1 MGRYLLR
8 KSETAQEKHAPT
20 AIRSGKFLLC
30 DVRPRENLLMKFVAF
45 CAASCLLSVVPT
57 VRAADVEWNPE
68 ANMDHQLFPSLL
80 IATATVRP
88 IEEDDEEAEE
98 PDPTLLG
105 ERFGLLGI
113 SIHSPAAHTKVKVTL
128 KKNDLMDEAVWT
140 GELPD
145 ADEDYFIA
153 PKVNYRFDH
162 LRKMTQQVPI
172 NIDFTVEIDGKPAG
186 DKIETLEVHSLNDC
200 PFGVSNDEET
210 INDENF
216 IAGAAALG
224 WMFAAY
230 VNENHP
236 MLDKILKEAL
246 SMKIVNAFIHYQA
259 DDPAEVL
266 KQVFAIWTAL
276 QKRGIQYSSTTATPG
291 GSAVVYSQYVRFVDQ
306 SVTNSQANCADG
318 SVLFASLLR
327 KLSIKPFLVTI
338 PGHMYVGFYTTP
350 DKSEFVGLETTV
362 IGAPNATDEPKE
374 GEPAPLTALRE
385 KLDDSTKETNAWKTF
400 ARAIQIASEDLEKNQ
415 DKFDAGDPNYQMID
429 LDEARSEGIMP
440 IPAGQ

>member
-1 MGRYLLR
+1 MRF
-8 KSETAQEKHAPT
+8 SSAF
-20 AIRSGKFLLC
+20 AIISLC
-30 DVRPRENLLMKFVAF
+30 FF
-45 CAASCLLSVVPT
+45 GSFS

-80 IATATVRP
+80 IATASVRP
-88 IEEDDEEAEE
+88 VEEDDEEAEE
-98 PDPTLLG
+98 PDPNLLG
-105 ERFGLLGI
+105 ERFGLLGV

-128 KKNDLMDEAVWT
+128 KENDLMAAAVWT
-140 GELPD
+140 GELPN

-153 PKVNYRFDH
+153 PKVNYKFDH
-162 LRKMTQQVPI
+162 LRKMTQQVPL
-172 NIDFTVEIDGKPAG
+172 NVDFVVEIDGKPAG
-186 DKIETLEVHSLNDC
+186 DKVETLQVRSLNDC

-210 INDENF
+210 LNDENF
-216 IAGAAALG
+216 IAGSAALG
-224 WMFAAY
+224 WMYTAY

-246 SMKIVNAFIHYQA
+246 STKIVNAFIHYQA

-266 KQVFAIWTAL
+266 KQVFAVWAAL
-276 QKRGIQYSSTTATPG
+276 QKRGIQYSSTTTTPG
-291 GSAVVYSQYVRFVDQ
+291 GSDVVYSQYVRFVDQ
-306 SVTNSQANCADG
+306 SATNAQANCADG
-318 SVLFASLLR
+318 SVLFASILR

-338 PGHMYVGFYTTP
+338 PGHMYIGFYTKP

-362 IGAPNATDEPKE
+362 IGAGSATDEAKD

-385 KLDDSTKETNAWKTF
+385 KLDESVRNTKAWGTF
-400 ARAIQIASEDLEKNQ
+400 ARAIQIASEDLDKNKE
-415 DKFDAGDPNYQMID
+415 KFDAGDPNYQMID